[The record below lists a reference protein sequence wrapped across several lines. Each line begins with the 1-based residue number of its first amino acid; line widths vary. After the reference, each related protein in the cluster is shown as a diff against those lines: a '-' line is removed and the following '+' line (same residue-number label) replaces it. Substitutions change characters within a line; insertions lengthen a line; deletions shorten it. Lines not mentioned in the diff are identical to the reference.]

1 MFHAQG
7 YIMSSLS
14 AAWSFQGE
22 EAVSTEIAQYID
34 HTLLAPHASSKDV
47 MKLCKEAAENNFY
60 AVCVNPHYIK
70 LAVKQLMGSK
80 VQVAT
85 VIGFP
90 LGQNT
95 TEIKVQETKS
105 AIADGA
111 TEIDMVINV
120 GALKDGDINYVT
132 EEIRAIVKA
141 AGDVPVKV
149 IVECDLL
156 TEDEKVAVCEAC
168 LKAGAYMI
176 KTSTGF
182 VKDGKGATVA
192 DVQLFRKIIGSNS
205 MGIKASAGIRDAAAA
220 KALVDAG
227 ANRLGTSAGIAIVQG
242 LKAGASAY

>member
-1 MFHAQG
+1 M
-7 YIMSSLS
+7 
-14 AAWSFQGE
+14 
-22 EAVSTEIAQYID
+22 STEIAKYID
-34 HTLLAPHASSKDV
+34 HTLLAPHAASKDV
-47 MKLCKEAAENNFY
+47 VKLCQEAAENNFY

-70 LAVKQLMGSK
+70 LAVKQLSGTK

-95 TEIKVQETKS
+95 TEIKVLETKR

-120 GALKDGDINYVT
+120 GALKDGDLNYVT
-132 EEIRAIVKA
+132 DEIKEIVKA
-141 AGDVPVKV
+141 AGDIPVKV

-156 TEDEKVAVCEAC
+156 TDDEKVAACEAC
-168 LKAGAYMI
+168 LKAGAFMI

-192 DVQLFRKIIGSNS
+192 DVQLFRKIIGSS
-205 MGIKASAGIRDAAAA
+205 SLGIKASAGIRDVATA
-220 KALVDAG
+220 KAMIDAG
-227 ANRLGTSAGIAIVQG
+227 ANRLGTSSGVAIVQG
-242 LKAGASAY
+242 MKAGASSY

>member
-1 MFHAQG
+1 M
-7 YIMSSLS
+7 
-14 AAWSFQGE
+14 
-22 EAVSTEIAQYID
+22 STEIAKYID
-34 HTLLAPHASSKDV
+34 HTLLAPHAASKDV
-47 MKLCKEAAENNFY
+47 VKLCQEAAENNFY

-70 LAVKQLMGSK
+70 LAVKQLSGTK

-95 TEIKVQETKS
+95 TEIKVLETKR

-120 GALKDGDINYVT
+120 GALKDGDLNYVT
-132 EEIRAIVKA
+132 DEIKEIVNA
-141 AGDVPVKV
+141 AGDIPVKV

-156 TEDEKVAVCEAC
+156 TDDEKVAACEAC
-168 LKAGAYMI
+168 LKAGAFMI

-192 DVQLFRKIIGSNS
+192 DVQLFRKIIGSS
-205 MGIKASAGIRDAAAA
+205 SLGIKASAGIRDVATA
-220 KALVDAG
+220 KAMIDAG
-227 ANRLGTSAGIAIVQG
+227 ANRLGTSSGVAIVQG
-242 LKAGASAY
+242 MKAGASSY

>member
-1 MFHAQG
+1 M
-7 YIMSSLS
+7 
-14 AAWSFQGE
+14 
-22 EAVSTEIAQYID
+22 STEIAQYID
-34 HTLLAPHASSKDV
+34 HTLLAPHASSNDV
-47 MKLCKEAAENNFY
+47 MKLCQEAAENNFY

-70 LAVKQLMGSK
+70 LAVKQLTGSK
-80 VQVAT
+80 VQIAT

-95 TEIKVQETKS
+95 TEIKVQETKH

-132 EEIRAIVKA
+132 EEIRAVVKA

-156 TEDEKVAVCEAC
+156 TEDEKIAVCEAC
-168 LKAGAYMI
+168 LKAGAFMI

-192 DVQLFRKIIGSNS
+192 DVQLFRKIIGSSS